1 MRVLTDFEKAMFFH
15 WFFGGC
21 NVRYSNKTK
30 QTAIA
35 LAARAGIVLEVILL
49 YLRKRWVPY

>member
-49 YLRKRWVPY
+49 YLRKRSVPY